1 MATVILERRMP
12 DMICSSSVQ
21 HGTQALQCAT
31 VAGPQLEAA
40 DILLKDGEHHDDVAE
55 LAGLDSRSGCVA
67 GGDTVGPSASAPRRV
82 GVHAG
87 SLKRPLLEVATG
99 ASGFDRRV
107 TMRGDT
113 DPTARAA
120 SGTNLEAGYSDSE
133 HDS

>member
-1 MATVILERRMP
+1 MKTGLSFGYEVVDVHGHSICPACKMKFPDQQKLDVHCKRFCSGSGLTHVNKTAEDPAATGGCGLAITELK
-12 DMICSSSVQ
+12 
-21 HGTQALQCAT
+21 AYLQ
-31 VAGPQLEAA
+31 
-40 DILLKDGEHHDDVAE
+40 
-55 LAGLDSRSGCVA
+55 S
-67 GGDTVGPSASAPRRV
+67 
-82 GVHAG
+82 
-87 SLKRPLLEVATG
+87 EVATG